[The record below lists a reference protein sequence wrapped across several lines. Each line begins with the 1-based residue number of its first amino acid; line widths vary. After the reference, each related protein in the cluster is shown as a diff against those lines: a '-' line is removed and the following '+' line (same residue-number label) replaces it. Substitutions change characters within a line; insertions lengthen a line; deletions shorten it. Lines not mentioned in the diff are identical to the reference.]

1 MQRTLNPPN
10 NDDQDDYKEQTGRAH
25 AQDGTKPMF
34 RRLQEAHVT
43 PMAAPLSGRGAVG
56 TTGQLGD
63 ARQCF
68 RGRVVDSQPAIL
80 PTTRGVVSAVGGG
93 GHGVFGGG
101 GQAARSRALA
111 RGRPDQAAERYEI
124 GAALC
129 GVGSGG
135 RPAGRTIDVVG
146 LRWPGRRTLVWRR
159 SETRTV
165 PSLLGSRTLPASI
178 CISTRA
184 ARDVAGSVAA
194 GQSVGATS
202 VATSATVD

>member
-1 MQRTLNPPN
+1 MHVLLLLANSHAFRLRTHYFN
-10 NDDQDDYKEQTGRAH
+10 
-25 AQDGTKPMF
+25 
-34 RRLQEAHVT
+34 RL
-43 PMAAPLSGRGAVG
+43 
-56 TTGQLGD
+56 LG
-63 ARQCF
+63 
-68 RGRVVDSQPAIL
+68 
-80 PTTRGVVSAVGGG
+80 
-93 GHGVFGGG
+93 
-101 GQAARSRALA
+101 
-111 RGRPDQAAERYEI
+111 
-124 GAALC
+124 

-159 SETRTV
+159 SATRTV